1 MNMLRVSSYI
11 GSSIGISS
19 IILLHTKQQKS
30 SSCDIISNDALSGA
44 IGNTPLLPIRSL
56 SEATGCLIYAKAEFL
71 NPSGSIKDRAAKA
84 IIEEAEKSGK
94 LKPGGTIVEGT
105 GGNTGIALAQL
116 GKAKGYNVVLCMPNC
131 ISEEK
136 IETQRRY
143 GAEVHLQ
150 PLVPYTNPENYA
162 RRAEILAKERGIV
175 HTNQF
180 ENLANFR
187 AHFKTTGPEIYKQ
200 TDGRITA
207 FIAAAGTGGTLAGT
221 SSFLKSA
228 DNNIKCYLIDPSGS
242 ALFNYV
248 KDIKI
253 NNINSNDIVL
263 SSSGNSQV
271 EGIGISRITANFA
284 AGIKDIDDAFH
295 CTDQEAVEMAYYL
308 LRNEG
313 IFVGPSAALNVV
325 GAVKAA
331 KKLGKGNVIVTILC
345 DSGDR
350 YISKLYNKEWY

>member
-1 MNMLRVSSYI
+1 MNVLRLSCI

-19 IILLHTKQQKS
+19 IALLLLKKQS
-30 SSCDIISNDALSGA
+30 SKCDNNNITTDALSGA
-44 IGNTPLLPIRSL
+44 IGDTPLLPIRSL

-84 IIEEAEKSGK
+84 ILEEAEKSGK
-94 LKPGGTIVEGT
+94 LKTGVTIVEGT

-116 GKAKGYNVVLCMPNC
+116 GKAKGYKVILCMPNC

-136 IETQRRY
+136 IETQRRF

-150 PLVPYTNPENYA
+150 PLVPFTNPENYA
-162 RRAEILAKERGIV
+162 RKAESLAKEHGFV

-200 TDGRITA
+200 TNGKITA
-207 FIAAAGTGGTLAGT
+207 FVAAAGTGGTLAGT

-228 DNNIKCYLIDPSGS
+228 DPNIKCYLIDPSGS

-253 NNINSNDIVL
+253 NHVDSKDIVL

-271 EGIGISRITANFA
+271 EGIGIGRITANFA
-284 AGIKDIDDAFH
+284 AGIASIDDAFH
-295 CTDQEAVEMAYYL
+295 CSDKEAV
-308 LRNEG
+308 G
-313 IFVGPSAALNVV
+313 IFN
-325 GAVKAA
+325 
-331 KKLGKGNVIVTILC
+331 N
-345 DSGDR
+345 DS
-350 YISKLYNKEWY
+350 STNS